1 MNMKGLIA
9 ATLVVIVPAS
19 LHAQEPLI
27 PQNFLQTAPEA
38 YYHYEPNVLECVE
51 WLTETPLE
59 ADSFDRRTIGKFID
73 TWLRETPSIRISLD
87 PTLTAFLDDA
97 KYFEEQ
103 MTVYTGGYAAGLL
116 ELKSENGTLG
126 KMTLSPRGLSDED
139 RTAGA
144 TRAIEYSIAFYDR
157 NRDLLGRNGKLERL
171 KKMQERVRSA
181 NTSKRTS
188 TARTTNNPALAAS
201 DGTGYV
207 TEFRPGTEADDKRR
221 HPCMGCRLPFQ
232 VLPGQGDSGTSA
244 ETGTTA
250 PATHLRGSSD
260 PTGLAG
266 TRYSAC
272 IEVTSTPG
280 AILPTRP

>member
-59 ADSFDRRTIGKFID
+59 AD
-73 TWLRETPSIRISLD
+73 
-87 PTLTAFLDDA
+87 
-97 KYFEEQ
+97 
-103 MTVYTGGYAAGLL
+103 
-116 ELKSENGTLG
+116 NGTLG

-171 KKMQERVRSA
+171 KKMQEKGTLRQYVEA
-181 NTSKRTS
+181 N
-188 TARTTNNPALAAS
+188 L
-201 DGTGYV
+201 Y
-207 TEFRPGTEADDKRR
+207 RPDDK
-221 HPCMGCRLPFQ
+221 
-232 VLPGQGDSGTSA
+232 
-244 ETGTTA
+244 
-250 PATHLRGSSD
+250 
-260 PTGLAG
+260 
-266 TRYSAC
+266 
-272 IEVTSTPG
+272 
-280 AILPTRP
+280 

>member
-27 PQNFLQTAPEA
+27 PQNSPEA

-171 KKMQERVRSA
+171 KKMQEKGTLRQYVEA
-181 NTSKRTS
+181 N
-188 TARTTNNPALAAS
+188 L
-201 DGTGYV
+201 Y
-207 TEFRPGTEADDKRR
+207 RPDDK
-221 HPCMGCRLPFQ
+221 
-232 VLPGQGDSGTSA
+232 
-244 ETGTTA
+244 
-250 PATHLRGSSD
+250 
-260 PTGLAG
+260 
-266 TRYSAC
+266 
-272 IEVTSTPG
+272 
-280 AILPTRP
+280 

>member
-126 KMTLSPRGLSDED
+126 KISARSVGRRPDRRGHAGHRIFDSVLRPEPRP
-139 RTAGA
+139 AG
-144 TRAIEYSIAFYDR
+144 T
-157 NRDLLGRNGKLERL
+157 ER
-171 KKMQERVRSA
+171 Q
-181 NTSKRTS
+181 T
-188 TARTTNNPALAAS
+188 RTTQKDA
-201 DGTGYV
+201 GKGYAPPIRRS
-207 TEFRPGTEADDKRR
+207 EPLPPGRQITR
-221 HPCMGCRLPFQ
+221 HSP
-232 VLPGQGDSGTSA
+232 
-244 ETGTTA
+244 
-250 PATHLRGSSD
+250 H
-260 PTGLAG
+260 PTVPD
-266 TRYSAC
+266 T
-272 IEVTSTPG
+272 
-280 AILPTRP
+280 

>member
-51 WLTETPLE
+51 
-59 ADSFDRRTIGKFID
+59 
-73 TWLRETPSIRISLD
+73 WLRETPSIRISLD

-171 KKMQERVRSA
+171 KKMQEKGTLRQYVEA
-181 NTSKRTS
+181 N
-188 TARTTNNPALAAS
+188 L
-201 DGTGYV
+201 Y
-207 TEFRPGTEADDKRR
+207 RPDDK
-221 HPCMGCRLPFQ
+221 
-232 VLPGQGDSGTSA
+232 
-244 ETGTTA
+244 
-250 PATHLRGSSD
+250 
-260 PTGLAG
+260 
-266 TRYSAC
+266 
-272 IEVTSTPG
+272 
-280 AILPTRP
+280 

>member
-126 KMTLSPRGLSDED
+126 K
-139 RTAGA
+139 
-144 TRAIEYSIAFYDR
+144 
-157 NRDLLGRNGKLERL
+157 
-171 KKMQERVRSA
+171 
-181 NTSKRTS
+181 
-188 TARTTNNPALAAS
+188 
-201 DGTGYV
+201 
-207 TEFRPGTEADDKRR
+207 
-221 HPCMGCRLPFQ
+221 
-232 VLPGQGDSGTSA
+232 
-244 ETGTTA
+244 
-250 PATHLRGSSD
+250 
-260 PTGLAG
+260 
-266 TRYSAC
+266 
-272 IEVTSTPG
+272 
-280 AILPTRP
+280 

>member
-27 PQNFLQTAPEA
+27 PQTFLQPAPEA

-171 KKMQERVRSA
+171 KKMQEKGTLRQYVEA
-181 NTSKRTS
+181 N
-188 TARTTNNPALAAS
+188 L
-201 DGTGYV
+201 Y
-207 TEFRPGTEADDKRR
+207 RPDDK
-221 HPCMGCRLPFQ
+221 
-232 VLPGQGDSGTSA
+232 
-244 ETGTTA
+244 
-250 PATHLRGSSD
+250 
-260 PTGLAG
+260 
-266 TRYSAC
+266 
-272 IEVTSTPG
+272 
-280 AILPTRP
+280 

>member
-59 ADSFDRRTIGKFID
+59 ADSFDRRTIGKFI
-73 TWLRETPSIRISLD
+73 
-87 PTLTAFLDDA
+87 AFLDDA

-116 ELKSENGTLG
+116 GLKSENGTLG

-171 KKMQERVRSA
+171 KKMQEKGTLRQYVEA
-181 NTSKRTS
+181 N
-188 TARTTNNPALAAS
+188 L
-201 DGTGYV
+201 Y
-207 TEFRPGTEADDKRR
+207 RPNDK
-221 HPCMGCRLPFQ
+221 
-232 VLPGQGDSGTSA
+232 
-244 ETGTTA
+244 
-250 PATHLRGSSD
+250 
-260 PTGLAG
+260 
-266 TRYSAC
+266 
-272 IEVTSTPG
+272 
-280 AILPTRP
+280 

>member
-38 YYHYEPNVLECVE
+38 DYHYEPNVLECVE
-51 WLTETPLE
+51 WLTDTPLE

-171 KKMQERVRSA
+171 KKMQEKGTLRQYVEA
-181 NTSKRTS
+181 N
-188 TARTTNNPALAAS
+188 L
-201 DGTGYV
+201 Y
-207 TEFRPGTEADDKRR
+207 RPDDK
-221 HPCMGCRLPFQ
+221 
-232 VLPGQGDSGTSA
+232 
-244 ETGTTA
+244 
-250 PATHLRGSSD
+250 
-260 PTGLAG
+260 
-266 TRYSAC
+266 
-272 IEVTSTPG
+272 
-280 AILPTRP
+280 

>member
-103 MTVYTGGYAAGLL
+103 MTVYTGG
-116 ELKSENGTLG
+116 
-126 KMTLSPRGLSDED
+126 
-139 RTAGA
+139 A

-171 KKMQERVRSA
+171 KKMQEKGTLRQYVEA
-181 NTSKRTS
+181 N
-188 TARTTNNPALAAS
+188 L
-201 DGTGYV
+201 Y
-207 TEFRPGTEADDKRR
+207 RPDDK
-221 HPCMGCRLPFQ
+221 
-232 VLPGQGDSGTSA
+232 
-244 ETGTTA
+244 
-250 PATHLRGSSD
+250 
-260 PTGLAG
+260 
-266 TRYSAC
+266 
-272 IEVTSTPG
+272 
-280 AILPTRP
+280 

>member
-144 TRAIEYSIAFYDR
+144 TPGHRIFDSVLRPEPRPA
-157 NRDLLGRNGKLERL
+157 GTER
-171 KKMQERVRSA
+171 Q
-181 NTSKRTS
+181 T
-188 TARTTNNPALAAS
+188 RTTQKDA
-201 DGTGYV
+201 GKGYAPPIRRS
-207 TEFRPGTEADDKRR
+207 EPLPPGRQITR
-221 HPCMGCRLPFQ
+221 HSP
-232 VLPGQGDSGTSA
+232 
-244 ETGTTA
+244 
-250 PATHLRGSSD
+250 H
-260 PTGLAG
+260 PTVPD
-266 TRYSAC
+266 T
-272 IEVTSTPG
+272 
-280 AILPTRP
+280 